1 MITVPYD
8 KRTSLPAKPG
18 LYIVYSGATCL
29 YVGSSVNV
37 LSRLRKHGN
46 SEMFGAH
53 NATHVDFV
61 PVAED
66 QLGGEENSAIRKL
79 RPILNKYAAKS
90 IARKPDATARSVKPT
105 ESKLRDTTL
114 RMLNGRRR
122 TLTLKQI
129 SQDTG
134 LGIGF
139 LSAFS
144 CSATPNPG
152 VCGVERLYEYLSGKS
167 LDV

>member
-1 MITVPYD
+1 MITVRYD
-8 KRTSLPAKPG
+8 ERTSLPPKPG

-37 LSRLRKHGN
+37 LNRLRKHNKGDV
-46 SEMFGAH
+46 FVAH
-53 NATHVDFV
+53 NVTHVEFI
-61 PVAED
+61 PVCRE
-66 QLGGEENSAIRKL
+66 QLGEEENSTIRKL
-79 RPILNKYAAKS
+79 RPVLNKYAARS
-90 IARKPDATARSVKPT
+90 VTRKADATSVHIAADG
-105 ESKLRDTTL
+105 SKLRDATL

-129 SQDTG
+129 AKDTG

-139 LSAFS
+139 LSSFS
-144 CSATPNPG
+144 CGATPNPG